1 MAYYK
6 HKFYKAIKGLETA
19 YQKIN
24 NFIPVIPF
32 SIILLIV
39 CA

>member
-24 NFIPVIPF
+24 NFIIPF